1 MSKII
6 MGIQVENRKDTI
18 TQVQNLLT
26 DFGCYIKTR
35 LGLHEASDN
44 REVCSDKGLIILE
57 FINDSQKEAARLEE
71 SLKNTQYVAVK
82 IMEF

>member
-1 MSKII
+1 
-6 MGIQVENRKDTI
+6 MGIEVENRKDAV

-44 REVCSDKGLIILE
+44 RDVCSDKGLIILE
-57 FINDSQKEAARLEE
+57 FINNSQKEAARLEE

-82 IMEF
+82 TMEF